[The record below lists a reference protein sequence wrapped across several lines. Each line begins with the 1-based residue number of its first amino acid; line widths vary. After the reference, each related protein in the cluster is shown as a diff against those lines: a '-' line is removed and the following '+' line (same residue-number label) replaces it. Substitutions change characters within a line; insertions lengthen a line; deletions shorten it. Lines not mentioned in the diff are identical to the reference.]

1 MKVCMVTSTYPR
13 YEGDVVP
20 AFVHDLA
27 KNIVK
32 QGIEVHVVS
41 PHHVLS
47 KSEED
52 LEQVRVHRFRYMMP
66 AKLEFLTGGAGMP
79 PKLQESFA
87 AKMEVVPFLVGSFF
101 KSLCICKKYK
111 IDVIHAHWFFPS
123 GLIGV
128 FLKKLIHRPL
138 VVTGYGVE
146 FFLTIKRYRLLSFLL
161 RWIAA
166 NADECVFISSAVRKA
181 AESVGVH
188 GSIIVPYG
196 VDAER
201 FLPLTPNHQM
211 VETLKRKYHICKK
224 KVILTLG
231 RLVARKGIN
240 YLIEAMHLIL
250 KDIPD
255 AVLLIAGDGPERK
268 SLQKRVHELKLE
280 NYIKFLGNVVPSE
293 LPFLYNVCDLFVLPS
308 VVDAAGDQEGFGI
321 VLCEAMACEKP
332 VIGTRLGGILDIIN
346 DGENGILV
354 EQKSVKELS
363 RAVLDVLGDQKL
375 AEKLGNR
382 GRISAKRKFSFEP
395 IARTYVSIYTALL
408 KQETKRRTRAIGR
421 VGNDAQ
427 DTEESLWHSR

>member
-1 MKVCMVTSTYPR
+1 MKVCMITSTYPR

-32 QGIEVHVVS
+32 QGIEVYIIS
-41 PHHVLS
+41 PHHAFS

-52 LEQVRVHRFRYMMP
+52 LEQVHVHRFQYMIP

-79 PKLQESFA
+79 SKLQKSFA
-87 AKMEVVPFLVGSFF
+87 AKVMMIPYLVSSFF

-146 FFLTIKRYRLLSFLL
+146 FFLTKKRYRSLSFLL
-161 RWIAA
+161 RWVVD
-166 NADECVFISSAVRKA
+166 NADECVFISKAVRNA
-181 AESVGVH
+181 AESVGVYR
-188 GSIIVPYG
+188 SIIIPYG
-196 VDAER
+196 IDAER
-201 FLPLTPNHQM
+201 FLPLPPNHQM
-211 VETLKRKYHICKK
+211 VETLKRKYHLHKN
-224 KVILTLG
+224 KVVLTLG

-240 YLIEAMHLIL
+240 YLVEAMPLIL
-250 KDIPD
+250 QDIPD
-255 AVLLIAGDGPERK
+255 AVLLIAGDGPERER
-268 SLQKRVHELKLE
+268 LQKRVHELKLE
-280 NYIKFLGNVVPSE
+280 NYTKFLGNVAPSE
-293 LPFLYNVCDLFVLPS
+293 LPFLYNACDLFVLPS

-321 VLCEAMACEKP
+321 VLCEAMACKKP

-346 DGENGILV
+346 DGEDGILV

-363 RAVLDVLGDQKL
+363 SAILDVLGNQKL

-382 GRISAKRKFSFEP
+382 GRISVKRKFSLEH
-395 IARTYVSIYTALL
+395 IAETYVSIYKALL
-408 KQETKRRTRAIGR
+408 KQKTKRRASAIGR
-421 VGNDAQ
+421 VENGAPN
-427 DTEESLWHSR
+427 TKEN